1 MQYFEFEIYSLRTQ
15 QNWNFI
21 ELFRN
26 LGIMFYAKDYHL
38 GRFIIESFHYI
49 IVYNTYPVY
58 ILFFN
63 GPFWTKLIPGEASS
77 ANE

>member
-15 QNWNFI
+15 KNWNFI
-21 ELFRN
+21 ELLGN
-26 LGIMFYAKDYHL
+26 LSIRFYK
-38 GRFIIESFHYI
+38 RISFKENFHYI
-49 IVYNTYPVY
+49 IVYITYPHPVC

-63 GPFWTKLIPGEASS
+63 SPFWTKQIPGKASY

>member
-1 MQYFEFEIYSLRTQ
+1 MQYLEFEIYSLRTQ
-15 QNWNFI
+15 KNWNFI
-21 ELFRN
+21 ELFGNLSIRFYVKDSH
-26 LGIMFYAKDYHL
+26 LGIFV
-38 GRFIIESFHYI
+38 IESFHYI

-63 GPFWTKLIPGEASS
+63 GPFWTKLIPGKASS

>member
-1 MQYFEFEIYSLRTQ
+1 MQYFEFDIYSFRTLK
-15 QNWNFI
+15 NWYFI
-21 ELFRN
+21 ERFGNLSIRFYVKDSH
-26 LGIMFYAKDYHL
+26 LGIFV
-38 GRFIIESFHYI
+38 IESFHYI

-63 GPFWTKLIPGEASS
+63 GPFWTKLTLGKASS

>member
-15 QNWNFI
+15 KNWNFI
-21 ELFRN
+21 ELFGNLSNRFYVKDSH
-26 LGIMFYAKDYHL
+26 LGIFV
-38 GRFIIESFHYI
+38 IESLHYI

-58 ILFFN
+58 IPFSN
-63 GPFWTKLIPGEASS
+63 GPFWTKLISGKASS